1 MPLTHKEITKKHDK
15 AYLYPKETRE
25 KSSEDSYFYNV
36 SQWTDKMK
44 DRCQLG
50 YRGEFDLVSKSVKG
64 VQGDLTSNP
73 VQNDFEPVD
82 EDRDDAAE
90 LLDGIYRADSHNNT
104 SIEAFNNAE
113 QEMIVCGFGAWEVY
127 TKYESVRDDSKN
139 QVVRRRPIY
148 EANNNLFFDPSARL
162 LDKSDAFYSSHLTGY
177 TEDGFISVY
186 KELTD
191 EDLTDEEIKALNVSS
206 FAYPEQSFNW
216 VTSDKTFYL
225 STFYHKE
232 LVKTKILNMI
242 NPVGEE
248 TTMFESDLK
257 DVMDDMI
264 DEGWIIEGDKTIN
277 RWEVRKYIV
286 SGREILNGEIGKDGE
301 REGVIIAGE
310 HIPVVPIYG
319 EHAIVGGEETWKG
332 VVRSKIDGQ
341 ILRNFNFSYMAD
353 IVSRS
358 PRAKPVLTKEQIKGY
373 EHMYNVSG
381 VDNNYPYVLMN
392 SKGADGRPLLQ
403 GPIAQMPDSP
413 LPPALA
419 ASIDLSRQ
427 AVEEGANPG
436 TTQDIADVDLSTK
449 SILALQAR
457 LDLQS
462 VTYQEHR
469 KHGKRRDGEI
479 CASMY
484 AETYDVPR
492 QANIELKNGTR
503 KKVKMMDQIIDAE
516 SGELVTLND
525 IYNLEFKVYS
535 SISASYSTQK
545 DQTLDRIEKLMAGIN
560 PADPKYDMLLLQ
572 YMSLMD
578 GVDFDDTRD
587 WVRNEQLVKGYRKP
601 EDEEEEAKLEEAQNQ
616 QKEPSAEMLMGLG
629 EKMKGEAA
637 LLEQKRKGVEMQLE
651 FQNKDTANKV
661 DSFEAQTKRMEAQI
675 KAFLAD
681 AKIQMDNMNTFS
693 KDMETR
699 TKMSEFVEP
708 ITGMSDEAI
717 KAELYGQA

>member
-1 MPLTHKEITKKHDK
+1 
-15 AYLYPKETRE
+15 
-25 KSSEDSYFYNV
+25 
-36 SQWTDKMK
+36 
-44 DRCQLG
+44 
-50 YRGEFDLVSKSVKG
+50 
-64 VQGDLTSNP
+64 
-73 VQNDFEPVD
+73 
-82 EDRDDAAE
+82 
-90 LLDGIYRADSHNNT
+90 
-104 SIEAFNNAE
+104 
-113 QEMIVCGFGAWEVY
+113 
-127 TKYESVRDDSKN
+127 
-139 QVVRRRPIY
+139 
-148 EANNNLFFDPSARL
+148 
-162 LDKSDAFYSSHLTGY
+162 
-177 TEDGFISVY
+177 
-186 KELTD
+186 
-191 EDLTDEEIKALNVSS
+191 
-206 FAYPEQSFNW
+206 
-216 VTSDKTFYL
+216 
-225 STFYHKE
+225 
-232 LVKTKILNMI
+232 
-242 NPVGEE
+242 
-248 TTMFESDLK
+248 
-257 DVMDDMI
+257 
-264 DEGWIIEGDKTIN
+264 
-277 RWEVRKYIV
+277 
-286 SGREILNGEIGKDGE
+286 
-301 REGVIIAGE
+301 
-310 HIPVVPIYG
+310 
-319 EHAIVGGEETWKG
+319 
-332 VVRSKIDGQ
+332 
-341 ILRNFNFSYMAD
+341 
-353 IVSRS
+353 
-358 PRAKPVLTKEQIKGY
+358 
-373 EHMYNVSG
+373 
-381 VDNNYPYVLMN
+381 
-392 SKGADGRPLLQ
+392 
-403 GPIAQMPDSP
+403 
-413 LPPALA
+413 
-419 ASIDLSRQ
+419 
-427 AVEEGANPG
+427 
-436 TTQDIADVDLSTK
+436 
-449 SILALQAR
+449 
-457 LDLQS
+457 
-462 VTYQEHR
+462 
-469 KHGKRRDGEI
+469 
-479 CASMY
+479 MY